1 MITHTHSPN
10 QKYALMLDILSDM
23 ILNHASKLVPK
34 DKVEENPQPAWSF
47 FLQKLDQEAD
57 DEMNRELTAQL
68 LGTHDYEE
76 VA

>member
-1 MITHTHSPN
+1 
-10 QKYALMLDILSDM
+10 MLDILSDI
-23 ILNHASKLVPK
+23 ILNHANKLVPK
-34 DKVEENPQPAWSF
+34 DKVIENTQPDWSF

>member
-1 MITHTHSPN
+1 MITHIQNPN
-10 QKYALMLDILSDM
+10 QRYALMLDILSDM
-23 ILNHASKLVPK
+23 ILNHASKLVRK
-34 DKVEENPQPAWSF
+34 DKVIENAHRDWSF